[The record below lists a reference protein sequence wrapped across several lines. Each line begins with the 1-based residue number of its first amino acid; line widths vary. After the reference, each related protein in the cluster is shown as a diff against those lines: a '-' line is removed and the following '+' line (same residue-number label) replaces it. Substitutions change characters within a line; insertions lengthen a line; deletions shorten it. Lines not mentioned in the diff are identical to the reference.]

1 MGQAAA
7 APDTLPDPHDSAS
20 APAAA
25 VSADD
30 LLAQLAGEEI
40 DRLLAE
46 TDDDP
51 PPSYAPA
58 PMSAAA
64 PTVPSPAPGSDPI
77 AEPPVNAAASSIQA
91 VDAMGDQL
99 DALLKEIE
107 APKAAVPAESP
118 AEMTT
123 IAQLGATTN
132 NEVNALLGDDVGA
145 NAADAVDDGSPVPAY
160 VRALELL
167 NAPFDAMPNAV
178 RESLGKIA
186 ILTLFNSVAVLLY
199 VLIFRRH

>member
-7 APDTLPDPHDSAS
+7 APNTLPDPNDSAS
-20 APAAA
+20 APPFTAAT
-25 VSADD
+25 ADE

-46 TDDDP
+46 ADEERPAAPLVEPTPAAALPQNPQVQPTVD
-51 PPSYAPA
+51 APA
-58 PMSAAA
+58 NP
-64 PTVPSPAPGSDPI
+64 
-77 AEPPVNAAASSIQA
+77 EASSIEA

-107 APKAAVPAESP
+107 SPKRDAPVEPRAET
-118 AEMTT
+118 TT
-123 IAQLGATTN
+123 IGQLGAATSN
-132 NEVNALLGDDVGA
+132 NEVSALLGDAVGA
-145 NAADAVDDGSPVPAY
+145 DPVDATDDGSPLPIY
-160 VRALELL
+160 IRALEFL
-167 NAPFDAMPNAV
+167 NAPFAVMPNAL